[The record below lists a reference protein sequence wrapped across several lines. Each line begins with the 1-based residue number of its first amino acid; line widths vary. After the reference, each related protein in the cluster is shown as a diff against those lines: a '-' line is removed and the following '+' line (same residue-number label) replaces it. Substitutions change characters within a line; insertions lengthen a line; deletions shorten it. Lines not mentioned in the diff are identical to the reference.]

1 MYRIRRLLLLS
12 CLIFGASFL
21 VAQEVA
27 LSNLKSVLWI
37 EGPLTL
43 PDSLLIFPNSLVVTN
58 LQGDTLTPKIYK
70 LQGQKLVFN
79 GKQNKDTLKVYFRS
93 LDRRFSSSNSQ
104 RDSNLIREI
113 QPGQFKSIPIAED
126 PFALLDFKQLNYS
139 GSFAR
144 GLSFGNQ
151 QDLVLNSN
159 FNLQMSG
166 DLGDGI
172 QIKAAITDENIPLQ
186 PEGNTQ
192 QLQEFDQVYVELS
205 KGKNSLKAGDYE
217 LANRSSYFSRFYKK
231 LQGLTLNHQIE
242 LGQSSLNNQAS
253 FALTRGKF
261 AQVNIPAIEGNQGP
275 YKLRGLQG
283 ERFIIVL
290 SGTERIWID
299 GQPLQRGLEE
309 DYIIDYNLG
318 EVTFTNRQLIRRET
332 RILIEYEYLD
342 QTYARSIIAMGS
354 EFVSKKHR
362 VSFNLVSQQDS
373 KNTSGFFA
381 LNDEDRA
388 ILAIA
393 GDDPSQSIVSSV
405 RPLDD
410 FSPARV
416 AYSQKDT
423 LTPCGLTQ
431 ILIFSNQE
439 GDQLVSATFSFVGT
453 GNGLYRLSDQNRA
466 NELVYEF
473 IGRDSITCQPLGD
486 YMPAVQLTPP
496 QVQQLWTF
504 RDEWLID
511 EQTSWTNEVA
521 WSNNDQNRFSSQ
533 DQVDNRGLAF
543 FTHLQKRFERN
554 SSSNE
559 WALLTD
565 LSYEYKGQNFVAFNP
580 YRDPEFLRD
589 WSLADFSGVGQIEAA
604 TEHLV
609 NGGVGL
615 KHPEHGSANY
625 QFKSF
630 LRGSDYQG
638 RKHLLQLDLNQ
649 NNWILTSKTSILNAN
664 TAQEDRRFIRP
675 NLNLSKT
682 FNEGKGWTTSLSF
695 DAEDNQRSLSF
706 GDSLQA
712 NSYAFYN
719 YGLALSSPSER
730 DNTFSIGY
738 KQRTD
743 LTPENNQ
750 LTQAFSAQE
759 LSLENQVRLG
769 RNVRLKSSFIYRNLS
784 LKRESLNF
792 SGNSG
797 NSFLGRI
804 NGNFSAAKGLL
815 RSSLNYE
822 LGGGQ
827 EPERTFSYVRV
838 RKGEGIY
845 IWLDSLYNNDGIIQ
859 PNEMEISP
867 FPDQA
872 EYLRVSTFSDNFI
885 QTNNINFNWSVQLS
899 PKALLFN
906 ATSGFKKLLARFSNQ
921 SSLKINRRTQ
931 ANGDAQAWDPFDLNV
946 ADSSLIAVS
955 SGLRNVLFFN
965 RGNPI
970 YDIQAGWSDN
980 RRKFVQNIGF
990 ESRINASNFLKLRL
1004 KLGAAWVANLTAQL
1018 DRQENDS
1025 QFFDNKDY
1033 KINTESIEPDFSWI
1047 PNRNFSLKFNYQ
1059 FAFKKNTLETG
1070 GETSRN
1076 QELGSELSWNQ
1087 NVRTNLKARFSYI
1100 RVDFS
1105 GIANSPV
1112 GFALL
1117 NGLQN
1122 GNNTLWNLS
1131 LDRQLGRNLRL
1142 QLTYEGRKTGQAA
1155 VVHVGRAQVAA
1166 LF

>member
-1 MYRIRRLLLLS
+1 MRRLLLLYY
-12 CLIFGASFL
+12 LIFGASL
-21 VAQEVA
+21 LAAQEVA
-27 LSNLKSVLWI
+27 LSNLKSVFWI
-37 EGPLTL
+37 EGTMTL
-43 PDSLLIFPNSLVVTN
+43 PDSLAIFPNSLVIIN
-58 LQGDTLTPKIYK
+58 LQGDTLSSNSYNLKNQKIE
-70 LQGQKLVFN
+70 FIESPN
-79 GKQNKDTLKVYFRS
+79 TDTLKVYFRS
-93 LDRRFSSSNSQ
+93 LDRQFSSSNSQ

-113 QPGQFKSIPIAED
+113 QPGQFKTIPVAED

-205 KGKNSLKAGDYE
+205 KGQNRLKAGDYE
-217 LANRSSYFSRFYKK
+217 LANPSSYFSRFYKK
-231 LQGLTLNHQIE
+231 LQGLTLDNQINI
-242 LGQSSLNNQAS
+242 GQNTLNNQAS
-253 FALTRGKF
+253 FALTRGKY
-261 AQVNIPAIEGNQGP
+261 AQVNIAAIEGNQGP

-299 GQPLQRGLEE
+299 GQVLQRGLEE

-318 EVTFTNRQLIRRET
+318 EVIFTNRQLIRRET

-342 QTYARSIIAMGS
+342 QTYARSIIALGS
-354 EFVSKKHR
+354 EMTSKKHR
-362 VSFNLVSQQDS
+362 VSLYLISQQDS

-381 LNDEDRA
+381 LTDEDRA
-388 ILAIA
+388 TLAGA
-393 GDDPSQSIVSSV
+393 GDDPTQSIISSV
-405 RPLDD
+405 RPLDN

-416 AYSQKDT
+416 AYLQKDT
-423 LTPCGLTQ
+423 LTPCGIIQVLT
-431 ILIFSNQE
+431 FSNQDE
-439 GDQLVSATFSFVGT
+439 DQLVSATFSFVGA
-453 GNGLYRLSDQNRA
+453 GNGLYRLSEQDRA

-473 IGRDSITCQPLGD
+473 IGRDSITCQALGD
-486 YMPAVQLTPP
+486 YAPAVQLIPP
-496 QVQQLWTF
+496 QVQQLWTL
-504 RDEWLID
+504 RDEWQID
-511 EQTSWTNEVA
+511 EQTSWISEIA
-521 WSNNDQNRFSSQ
+521 WSNNDQNRFSAQ
-533 DQVDNRGLAF
+533 DQADNRGLAF
-543 FTHLQKRFERN
+543 FTHFQKRFER
-554 SSSNE
+554 SSASNK

-565 LSYEYKGQNFVAFNP
+565 LSYEYKGLNFAAFNP

-589 WSLADFSGVGQIEAA
+589 WSLADFSGLGQTEVA

-609 NGGVGL
+609 NGGVGFR
-615 KHPEHGSANY
+615 HPEYGVATY

-630 LRGSDYQG
+630 LRGANYQG
-638 RKHLLQLDLNQ
+638 RKHLVLLDLSQ
-649 NNWILTSKTSILNAN
+649 NNWILTSNTSVLNAKV
-664 TAQEDRRFIRP
+664 AQEDRRFIRP

-682 FNEGKGWTTSLSF
+682 FKQGKGWTTSLTF
-695 DAEDNQRSLSF
+695 DAEDNQRSWSS

-730 DNTFSIGY
+730 DNTFSISY

-750 LTQAFSAQE
+750 LTAAFSAQE
-759 LSLENQVRLG
+759 LSLENQVRVG
-769 RNVRLKSSFIYRNLS
+769 KNIRLKSSFIYRNLI
-784 LKRESLNF
+784 LERENLNF

-797 NSFLGRI
+797 SSFLGRI

-885 QTNNINFNWSVQLS
+885 QTNNINFNWSIQLS

-906 ATSGFKKLLARFSNQ
+906 ATSGLKKWLARFSNQ

-931 ANGDAQAWDPFDLNV
+931 ANGNTQSWDPFDLDV

-1033 KINTESIEPDFSWI
+1033 KINAESIEPDFSWI

-1059 FAFKKNTLETG
+1059 FSFKENTLENG
-1070 GETSRN
+1070 GETSQN

-1105 GIANSPV
+1105 GVANSPV

-1155 VVHVGRAQVAA
+1155 IVHVGRAQVAA